1 MTPRKPFRLPV
12 SLLALGLAALGIG
25 ALATGVLDTRAAK
38 AQGAA
43 PQAMPVS
50 VAHAAKRQVV
60 DWLEFPGR
68 FFAIARVEIRP
79 QVAGKLESVEFTD
92 GQRVQAGDIL
102 AKIDPREFQA
112 ALDQTLA
119 SVQANKTKL
128 DLATADL
135 KRAQDLLKTGNIPQ
149 STFQSRQQTYL
160 EAQANLA
167 ASEAGVATARLNVE
181 YSTIRAPISG
191 RIGRKLITEGNLLT
205 SGSQGSLLTTIV
217 QDAPIYFYFDV
228 DEQSFLAYKRDSGE
242 DSPEKSG
249 APTGGKAFVRLAN
262 ETEFTHE
269 GTIDFIDNA
278 IADATGTIRFRA
290 ILKNADGQI
299 TPGQFG
305 RIKMATGK
313 PHEALVV
320 PDAAIM
326 PDQTRHIVMV
336 VDKDGT
342 VKAQPVELGPLYGEW
357 RVIDSGITG
366 DENIIVNGLMRARP
380 GGKVIP
386 QPTELKVPTDLS
398 NPNAAQNG

>member
-1 MTPRKPFRLPV
+1 MTPRQPFRLPV
-12 SLLALGLAALGIG
+12 SLLALGLAALGVG
-25 ALATGVLDTRAAK
+25 ALATGMLDTGKAQ

-50 VAHAAKRQVV
+50 VAPPAKRQVI

-68 FFAIARVEIRP
+68 FLAMARVEIRP

-92 GQRVQAGDIL
+92 GQRVKAGDVL

-149 STFQSRQQTYL
+149 ATFQSRQQTFL

-205 SGSQGSLLTTIV
+205 AGSQGSLLTTIV

-228 DEQSFLAYKRDSGE
+228 DEQSFLTYKRESGGDE
-242 DSPEKSG
+242 SAKGGEPN
-249 APTGGKAFVRLAN
+249 GKAFVRLAD
-262 ETEFTHE
+262 ETTFSHPAE
-269 GTIDFIDNA
+269 IDFIDNA

-290 ILKNADGQI
+290 ILKNEDGLI

-313 PHEALVV
+313 PHEALIV
-320 PDAAIM
+320 PEAAIM

-336 VDKDGT
+336 VDKEGT
-342 VKAQPVELGPLYGEW
+342 VKAQPVDLGPLYGEW
-357 RVIDSGITG
+357 RVIDGGLKG
-366 DENIIVNGLMRARP
+366 DESIIVNGLMRARP

-386 QPTELKVPTDLS
+386 QPTELKVPADLTT
-398 NPNAAQNG
+398 PNAAQNG